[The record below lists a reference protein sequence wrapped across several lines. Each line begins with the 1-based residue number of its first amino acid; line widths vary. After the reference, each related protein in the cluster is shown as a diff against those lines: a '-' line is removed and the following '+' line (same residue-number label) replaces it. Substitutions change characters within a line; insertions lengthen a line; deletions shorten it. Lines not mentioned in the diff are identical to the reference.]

1 MTTQNFEKQLK
12 EINEHLNIKPAS
24 VSDMEGIYYD
34 FIFITGIPSQNIYE
48 EHNEN
53 YRNELGTPHKII
65 PRALSDVN
73 LWLSNID
80 EMLELEKDFNE
91 VIKAKQPQQILK

>member
-1 MTTQNFEKQLK
+1 MKTCDFEKQLK
-12 EINEHLNIKPAS
+12 EINEHLNIKPAA

-34 FIFITGIPSQNIYE
+34 SIFITGIPSQNIYE

-53 YRNELGTPHKII
+53 YKNDLGTPHKII
-65 PRALSDVN
+65 SRAISDVN
-73 LWLSNID
+73 LWLSNLD

-91 VIKAKQPQQILK
+91 VMKSKQPQQILK